1 MGGKGKLAKFAENKI
16 FSNVFEPTTDELK
29 SGYNYKGRWSEVFG
43 NNGELSLELGC
54 GKGEYTLGLSILYPQ
69 ENFIGVDIKGARLW
83 RGAKT
88 ANEENRQNVAFL
100 RTHIGNLVDIFAKN
114 EVSAIWLP
122 CPDPQMKRA
131 RKRLTGSF
139 FLNRYQNFLIDG
151 GIVHLKTDSLFMY
164 EYTKAL
170 VNYNELPLIDA
181 IDDIYALPEV
191 PEILQIR
198 TFYEN
203 QFLSRGIPSKYISFH
218 LPHKIIEEPNVEI
231 PRDDYRSFGR

>member
-1 MGGKGKLAKFAENKI
+1 MGGKGKLAKFAENKT
-16 FSNVFEPTTDELK
+16 FSNVFEPTIDELK
-29 SGYNYKGRWSEVFG
+29 SGYLHKGKWNDVFTNEG
-43 NNGELSLELGC
+43 KITLELGC
-54 GKGEYTLGLSILYPQ
+54 GKGEYTLGLSALYPE

-100 RTHIGNLVDIFAKN
+100 RTHIGNLVDVFAKD

-131 RKRLTGSF
+131 RRRLTGSF
-139 FLNRYQNFLIDG
+139 LLNRYQNFLIDD

-170 VNYNELPLIDA
+170 VNHNNLPLITA
-181 IDDIYALPEV
+181 IKDIYAQK
-191 PEILQIR
+191 EIPATLGIK
-198 TFYEN
+198 TFYEK
-203 QFLSRGIPSKYISFH
+203 QFLSRGITSKYISFH
-218 LPHKIIEEPNVEI
+218 LPHKTIEEPDVEI
-231 PRDDYRSFGR
+231 PKDDYRSFGR